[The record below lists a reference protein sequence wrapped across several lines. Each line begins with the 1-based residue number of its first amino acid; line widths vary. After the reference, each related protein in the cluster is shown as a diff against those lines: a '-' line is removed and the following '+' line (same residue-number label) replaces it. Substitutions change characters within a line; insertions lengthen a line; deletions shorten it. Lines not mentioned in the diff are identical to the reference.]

1 MAEKNASPVNEDPI
15 SVVKQFYNFMISRN
29 LEVVEYS
36 KDDTYIKL
44 VRKHTPVSQP
54 VHLVNAPAEIITEQ
68 KKETVKQVRQE
79 DDGTYIKAPLAGI
92 FYRAP
97 SPSSPPYIRDGDQ
110 VKEGQVICVIEAMK
124 VFNELKAEY
133 DCTVKKVVVDNGTPV
148 DTGDV
153 LFIVERL

>member
-15 SVVKQFYNFMISRN
+15 SVVKQFYNFMYSRN

>member
-15 SVVKQFYNFMISRN
+15 SVVKEFYNFMSSRN

-79 DDGTYIKAPLAGI
+79 DGIYIKAPLAGI

>member
-15 SVVKQFYNFMISRN
+15 SVVKQFYNFMCSRN

>member
-15 SVVKQFYNFMISRN
+15 SVVKEFYNFMSSRN

>member
-1 MAEKNASPVNEDPI
+1 MAEKNVSAVNEDPL
-15 SVVKQFYNFMISRN
+15 SVVKQFYNFMDSQN

-54 VHLVNAPAEIITEQ
+54 VHLVNAPAEIIPVQ
-68 KKETVKQVRQE
+68 KKEAAKQVQQE
-79 DDGTYIKAPLAGI
+79 EGSYIKAPLAGI

-97 SPSSPPYIRDGDQ
+97 SPSSPPYIRDGDS

-148 DTGDV
+148 DTNDV

>member
-1 MAEKNASPVNEDPI
+1 MAEKNASPVNEDPL
-15 SVVKQFYNFMISRN
+15 SVVKQFYNFMSSRN

>member
-1 MAEKNASPVNEDPI
+1 MAEKNASPVNEDPL
-15 SVVKQFYNFMISRN
+15 SVVKQFYNFMCSRN

>member
-1 MAEKNASPVNEDPI
+1 M
-15 SVVKQFYNFMISRN
+15 
-29 LEVVEYS
+29 
-36 KDDTYIKL
+36 
-44 VRKHTPVSQP
+44 RKHTPVSQP

-79 DDGTYIKAPLAGI
+79 DGTYIKAPLAGI

>member
-15 SVVKQFYNFMISRN
+15 SVVKQFYNFMSSRN